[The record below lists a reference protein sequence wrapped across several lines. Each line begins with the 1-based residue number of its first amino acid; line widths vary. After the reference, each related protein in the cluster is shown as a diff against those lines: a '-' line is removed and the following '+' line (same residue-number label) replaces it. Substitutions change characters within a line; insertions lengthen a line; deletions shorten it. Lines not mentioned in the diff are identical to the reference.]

1 MSIAEVMYAL
11 VLLCEAGMCFLL
23 FEAWLER
30 RAKMRGWMI
39 GTAVLLLAL
48 CFDMMQGWSD
58 DIGAKSIGMVMTA
71 FVISLLCYQGVW
83 YKHILAVLS
92 AFAVMA
98 GSVLISV
105 RMVMGVF
112 YLSQEQ
118 VETMT
123 SYRLLSII
131 LAMGL
136 GVAVCNA
143 VRIKRT
149 VCTTSGDA
157 VFWWWFVVLMAIAI
171 ILCFLLFWMSAQIMP
186 LSFNALAVA
195 GAVGVF
201 FSAFT
206 TMTLYERLAK
216 QKDAV
221 RRQVQRTQALNNQIK
236 YLDEM
241 AVKQQALRRFK
252 HDLSNQFLVLNDYL
266 NRKDVDGAQAYLC
279 SLTQDFET
287 MIPLVDTGNAALD
300 TILTSKKTL
309 AESKGIEFDM
319 KVQVPLALAV
329 APMDVA
335 AILGNALDNAIE
347 ACERIGE
354 GARWIE
360 LSLVQ
365 QESALLC
372 KIVNSAPQGT
382 LTLQTTKDDAINHGF
397 GLDSIKATLAKYDT
411 LPLIEQA
418 DGQFSLSFVI
428 YC

>member
-1 MSIAEVMYAL
+1 MSIAEVMYVL
-11 VLLCEAGMCFLL
+11 VLLCESGMCFLL

-39 GTAVLLLAL
+39 GTVVLLLAL
-48 CFDMMQGWSD
+48 CFGMMQGWSD
-58 DIGAKSIGMVMTA
+58 DIGAKAIAMVMAA

-83 YKHILAVLS
+83 YKYLLAVLS
-92 AFAVMA
+92 AFAAMA
-98 GSVLISV
+98 GSVLIST
-105 RMVMGVF
+105 RMVMG
-112 YLSQEQ
+112 L
-118 VETMT
+118 
-123 SYRLLSII
+123 
-131 LAMGL
+131 GL
-136 GVAVCNA
+136 AVCNA

-149 VCTTSGDA
+149 VCTTSRDA
-157 VFWWWFVVLMAIAI
+157 VFWWWFVVLLAIAI
-171 ILCFLLFWMSAQIMP
+171 ILCFLLFWMSAQIIP

-195 GAVGVF
+195 GSVGVF

-216 QKDAV
+216 QKEAI

-241 AVKQQALRRFK
+241 VVKQQALRRFK

-266 NRKDVDGAQAYLC
+266 NRKDVDGAQAYLG

-287 MIPLVDTGNAALD
+287 MIPLVDTGNVALD
-300 TILTSKKTL
+300 TILTAKKTL
-309 AESKGIEFDM
+309 AESKGIVFDM
-319 KVQVPLALAV
+319 KVQVPVALAV

-347 ACERIGE
+347 ACERIRE

-397 GLDSIKATLAKYDT
+397 GLESIKATLAKYDT
-411 LPLIEQA
+411 MPLIEQA
-418 DGQFSLSFVI
+418 DGRFSLSFVM

>member
-1 MSIAEVMYAL
+1 MSIAEVMYVL
-11 VLLCEAGMCFLL
+11 VRLCESGMCFLL

-39 GTAVLLLAL
+39 GTVVLLLAL
-48 CFDMMQGWSD
+48 CFGMMQGWSD
-58 DIGAKSIGMVMTA
+58 DIGAKAIAMVMAA

-83 YKHILAVLS
+83 YKYLLAVLS
-92 AFAVMA
+92 AFAAMA
-98 GSVLISV
+98 GSVLIST
-105 RMVMGVF
+105 RMVMG
-112 YLSQEQ
+112 L
-118 VETMT
+118 
-123 SYRLLSII
+123 
-131 LAMGL
+131 GL
-136 GVAVCNA
+136 AVCNA
-143 VRIKRT
+143 VRIKCT
-149 VCTTSGDA
+149 VCTTSRDA
-157 VFWWWFVVLMAIAI
+157 VFWWWFVVLLAIAI
-171 ILCFLLFWMSAQIMP
+171 ILCFLLFWMSAQIIP

-195 GAVGVF
+195 GSVGVF

-216 QKDAV
+216 QKEAI

-241 AVKQQALRRFK
+241 VVKQQALRRFK

-266 NRKDVDGAQAYLC
+266 NRKDVDGAQAYLG

-287 MIPLVDTGNAALD
+287 MIPLVDTGNVALD
-300 TILTSKKTL
+300 TILTAKKTL
-309 AESKGIEFDM
+309 AESKGIVFDM
-319 KVQVPLALAV
+319 KVQVPVALAV

-347 ACERIGE
+347 ACERIRE

-397 GLDSIKATLAKYDT
+397 GLESIKATLAKYDT
-411 LPLIEQA
+411 MPLIEQA
-418 DGQFSLSFVI
+418 DGRFSLSFVM

>member
-1 MSIAEVMYAL
+1 MSIAEVMYVL
-11 VLLCEAGMCFLL
+11 VRLCESGMCFLL

-39 GTAVLLLAL
+39 GTVVLLLAL
-48 CFDMMQGWSD
+48 CFGMMQGWSD
-58 DIGAKSIGMVMTA
+58 DIGAKAIAMVMAA

-83 YKHILAVLS
+83 YKYLLAVLS
-92 AFAVMA
+92 AFAAMA
-98 GSVLISV
+98 GSVLIST
-105 RMVMGVF
+105 RMVMG
-112 YLSQEQ
+112 L
-118 VETMT
+118 
-123 SYRLLSII
+123 
-131 LAMGL
+131 GL
-136 GVAVCNA
+136 AVCNA

-149 VCTTSGDA
+149 VCTTSRDA
-157 VFWWWFVVLMAIAI
+157 VFWWWFVVLLAIAI
-171 ILCFLLFWMSAQIMP
+171 ILCFLLFWMSAQIIP

-195 GAVGVF
+195 GSVGVF

-216 QKDAV
+216 QKEAI

-241 AVKQQALRRFK
+241 VVKQQALRRFK

-266 NRKDVDGAQAYLC
+266 NRKDVDGAQAYLG

-287 MIPLVDTGNAALD
+287 MIPLVDTGNVALD
-300 TILTSKKTL
+300 TILTAKKTL
-309 AESKGIEFDM
+309 AESKGIVFDM
-319 KVQVPLALAV
+319 KVQVPVALAV

-347 ACERIGE
+347 ACERIRE

-397 GLDSIKATLAKYDT
+397 GLESIKATLAKYDT
-411 LPLIEQA
+411 MPLIEQA
-418 DGQFSLSFVI
+418 DGRFSLSFVM

>member
-1 MSIAEVMYAL
+1 MSIAEVMYVL
-11 VLLCEAGMCFLL
+11 VRLCESGMCFLL

-39 GTAVLLLAL
+39 GTVVLLLAL
-48 CFDMMQGWSD
+48 CFGMMQGWSD
-58 DIGAKSIGMVMTA
+58 DIGAKAIAMVMAA

-83 YKHILAVLS
+83 YKYLLAVLS
-92 AFAVMA
+92 AFAAMA
-98 GSVLISV
+98 GSVLIST
-105 RMVMGVF
+105 RMVMG
-112 YLSQEQ
+112 L
-118 VETMT
+118 
-123 SYRLLSII
+123 
-131 LAMGL
+131 GL
-136 GVAVCNA
+136 AVCNA
-143 VRIKRT
+143 VRIKCT
-149 VCTTSGDA
+149 VCTTSRDA
-157 VFWWWFVVLMAIAI
+157 VFWWWFVVLLAIAI
-171 ILCFLLFWMSAQIMP
+171 ILCFLLFWMSAQIIP

-195 GAVGVF
+195 GSVGVF

-216 QKDAV
+216 QKEAI

-241 AVKQQALRRFK
+241 VVKQQALRRFK

-266 NRKDVDGAQAYLC
+266 NRKDVDGAQAYLG

-287 MIPLVDTGNAALD
+287 MIPLVDTGNVALD
-300 TILTSKKTL
+300 TILTAKKTL
-309 AESKGIEFDM
+309 AESKGIVFDM
-319 KVQVPLALAV
+319 KVQVPVALAV

-347 ACERIGE
+347 ACERIRE

-397 GLDSIKATLAKYDT
+397 GLESIKATLEKYDT
-411 LPLIEQA
+411 MPLIEQA
-418 DGQFSLSFVI
+418 DGRFSLSFVM

>member
-1 MSIAEVMYAL
+1 MSIAEVMYVL
-11 VLLCEAGMCFLL
+11 VLLCESGMCFLL

-39 GTAVLLLAL
+39 GTVVLLLAL
-48 CFDMMQGWSD
+48 CFGMMQGWSD
-58 DIGAKSIGMVMTA
+58 DIGAKAIAMVMAA

-83 YKHILAVLS
+83 YKYLLAVLS
-92 AFAVMA
+92 AFAAMA
-98 GSVLISV
+98 GSVLIST
-105 RMVMGVF
+105 RMVMG
-112 YLSQEQ
+112 L
-118 VETMT
+118 
-123 SYRLLSII
+123 
-131 LAMGL
+131 GL
-136 GVAVCNA
+136 AVCNA
-143 VRIKRT
+143 VRIKCT
-149 VCTTSGDA
+149 VCTTSRDA
-157 VFWWWFVVLMAIAI
+157 VFWWWFVVLLAIAI
-171 ILCFLLFWMSAQIMP
+171 ILCFLLFWMSAQIIP

-195 GAVGVF
+195 GSVGVF

-216 QKDAV
+216 QKEAI

-241 AVKQQALRRFK
+241 VVKQQALRRFK

-266 NRKDVDGAQAYLC
+266 NRKDVDGAQAYLG

-287 MIPLVDTGNAALD
+287 MIPLVDTGNVALD
-300 TILTSKKTL
+300 TILTAKKTL
-309 AESKGIEFDM
+309 AESKGIVFDM
-319 KVQVPLALAV
+319 KVQVPVALAV

-347 ACERIGE
+347 ACERIRE

-397 GLDSIKATLAKYDT
+397 GLESIKATLAKYDT
-411 LPLIEQA
+411 MPLIEQA
-418 DGQFSLSFVI
+418 DGRFSLSFVM

>member
-1 MSIAEVMYAL
+1 MSIAEVMYVL
-11 VLLCEAGMCFLL
+11 VRLCESGMCFLL

-39 GTAVLLLAL
+39 GTVVLLLAL
-48 CFDMMQGWSD
+48 CFGMMQGWSD
-58 DIGAKSIGMVMTA
+58 DIGAKAIAMVMAA

-83 YKHILAVLS
+83 YKYLLAVLS
-92 AFAVMA
+92 AFAAMA
-98 GSVLISV
+98 GSVLIST
-105 RMVMGVF
+105 RMVMG
-112 YLSQEQ
+112 L
-118 VETMT
+118 
-123 SYRLLSII
+123 
-131 LAMGL
+131 GL
-136 GVAVCNA
+136 AVCNA
-143 VRIKRT
+143 VRIKCT
-149 VCTTSGDA
+149 VCTTSRDA
-157 VFWWWFVVLMAIAI
+157 VFWWWFVVLLAIAI
-171 ILCFLLFWMSAQIMP
+171 ILCFLLFWMSAQIIP

-195 GAVGVF
+195 GSVGVF

-216 QKDAV
+216 QKKAI

-241 AVKQQALRRFK
+241 VVKQQALRRFK

-266 NRKDVDGAQAYLC
+266 NRKDVDGAQAYLG

-287 MIPLVDTGNAALD
+287 MIPLVDTGNVALD
-300 TILTSKKTL
+300 TILTAKKTL
-309 AESKGIEFDM
+309 AESKGIVFDM
-319 KVQVPLALAV
+319 KVQVPVALAV

-347 ACERIGE
+347 ACERIRE

-397 GLDSIKATLAKYDT
+397 GLESIKATLEKYDT
-411 LPLIEQA
+411 MPLIEQA
-418 DGQFSLSFVI
+418 DGRFSLSFVM

>member
-1 MSIAEVMYAL
+1 MSIAEVIHVL
-11 VLLCEAGMCFLL
+11 VLISEAGMCFLL

-30 RAKMRGWMI
+30 RAKVRGWMI
-39 GTAVLLLAL
+39 GTVLLVLAM
-48 CFDMMQGWSD
+48 CFDIVQRWAD
-58 DIGAKSIGMVMTA
+58 TIGAEAIAMVITA

-83 YKHILAVLS
+83 YKYILAVLS

-98 GSVLISV
+98 GAMFVST

-112 YLSQEQ
+112 YLSQAQ
-118 VETMT
+118 VETMV
-123 SYRLLSII
+123 SYHLLSII
-131 LAMGL
+131 LAMGIGL
-136 GVAVCNA
+136 AVCNV
-143 VRIKRT
+143 VRIKRS

-157 VFWWWFVVLMAIAI
+157 VFWWWFVVLLAIAI

-195 GAVGVF
+195 GSVGVF

-216 QKDAV
+216 QKDAI

-241 AVKQQALRRFK
+241 VVKQQALRRFK

-266 NRKDVDGAQAYLC
+266 NRKDVDGAQAYLG
-279 SLTQDFET
+279 SLTQDFEA
-287 MIPLVDTGNAALD
+287 MIPLVDTGNVALD
-300 TILTSKKTL
+300 TILTVKKTL
-309 AESKGIEFDM
+309 AESKGIIFNM
-319 KVQVPLALAV
+319 KVQVPMALAV

-347 ACERIGE
+347 ACERIEE
-354 GARWIE
+354 GARRIE

-372 KIVNSAPQGT
+372 KIVNSVPQNT
-382 LTLQTTKDDAINHGF
+382 LTLATTKDDVENHGF
-397 GLDSIKATLAKYDT
+397 GLESIRATLAKYDT
-411 LPLIEQA
+411 LPLIEQT

>member
-1 MSIAEVMYAL
+1 MSIAEVMYVL
-11 VLLCEAGMCFLL
+11 VLLCESGMCFLL

-48 CFDMMQGWSD
+48 CFGMMQGWSD
-58 DIGAKSIGMVMTA
+58 DIGAKAIAMVMAA

-83 YKHILAVLS
+83 YKYLLAVLS
-92 AFAVMA
+92 AFAAMA
-98 GSVLISV
+98 GSVLIST
-105 RMVMGVF
+105 RMVMG
-112 YLSQEQ
+112 L
-118 VETMT
+118 
-123 SYRLLSII
+123 
-131 LAMGL
+131 GL
-136 GVAVCNA
+136 AVCNA
-143 VRIKRT
+143 VRIKCT
-149 VCTTSGDA
+149 VCTTSRDA
-157 VFWWWFVVLMAIAI
+157 VFWWWFVVLLAIAI
-171 ILCFLLFWMSAQIMP
+171 ILCFLLFWMSAQIIP

-195 GAVGVF
+195 GSVGVF

-216 QKDAV
+216 QKEAI

-241 AVKQQALRRFK
+241 VVKQQALRRFK

-266 NRKDVDGAQAYLC
+266 NRKDVDGAQAYLG

-287 MIPLVDTGNAALD
+287 MIPLVDTGNVALD
-300 TILTSKKTL
+300 TILTAKKTL
-309 AESKGIEFDM
+309 AESKGIVFDM
-319 KVQVPLALAV
+319 KVQVPVALAV

-347 ACERIGE
+347 ACERIRE

-397 GLDSIKATLAKYDT
+397 GLESIKATLAKYDT
-411 LPLIEQA
+411 MPLIEQA
-418 DGQFSLSFVI
+418 DGRFSLSFVM

>member
-1 MSIAEVMYAL
+1 MSIAEVMYVL
-11 VLLCEAGMCFLL
+11 VRLCESGLCFLL

-39 GTAVLLLAL
+39 GTVVLLLAL
-48 CFDMMQGWSD
+48 CFGMMQGWSD
-58 DIGAKSIGMVMTA
+58 DIGAKAIAMVMAA

-83 YKHILAVLS
+83 YKYLLAVLS
-92 AFAVMA
+92 AFAAMA
-98 GSVLISV
+98 GSVLIST
-105 RMVMGVF
+105 RMVMG
-112 YLSQEQ
+112 L
-118 VETMT
+118 
-123 SYRLLSII
+123 
-131 LAMGL
+131 GL
-136 GVAVCNA
+136 AVCNA
-143 VRIKRT
+143 VRIKCT
-149 VCTTSGDA
+149 VCTTSRDA
-157 VFWWWFVVLMAIAI
+157 VFWWWFVVLLAIAI
-171 ILCFLLFWMSAQIMP
+171 ILCFLLFWMSAQIIP

-195 GAVGVF
+195 GSVGVF

-216 QKDAV
+216 QKEAI

-241 AVKQQALRRFK
+241 VVKQQALRRFK

-266 NRKDVDGAQAYLC
+266 NRKDVDGAQAYLG

-287 MIPLVDTGNAALD
+287 MIPLVDTGNVALD
-300 TILTSKKTL
+300 TILTAKKTL
-309 AESKGIEFDM
+309 AESKGIVFDM
-319 KVQVPLALAV
+319 KVQVPVALAV

-347 ACERIGE
+347 ACERIRE

-397 GLDSIKATLAKYDT
+397 GLESIKATLAKYDT
-411 LPLIEQA
+411 MPLIEQA
-418 DGQFSLSFVI
+418 DGRFSLSFVM

>member
-1 MSIAEVMYAL
+1 MSIAEVMYVL
-11 VLLCEAGMCFLL
+11 VLLCESGMCFLL

-48 CFDMMQGWSD
+48 CFGMMQGWSD
-58 DIGAKSIGMVMTA
+58 DIGAKAIAMVMAA

-83 YKHILAVLS
+83 YKYLLAVLS
-92 AFAVMA
+92 AFAAMA
-98 GSVLISV
+98 GSVLIST
-105 RMVMGVF
+105 RMVMG
-112 YLSQEQ
+112 L
-118 VETMT
+118 
-123 SYRLLSII
+123 
-131 LAMGL
+131 GL
-136 GVAVCNA
+136 AVCNA
-143 VRIKRT
+143 VRIKCT
-149 VCTTSGDA
+149 VCTTSRDA
-157 VFWWWFVVLMAIAI
+157 VFWWWFVVLLAIAI
-171 ILCFLLFWMSAQIMP
+171 ILCFLLFWMSAQIIP

-195 GAVGVF
+195 GSVGVF

-216 QKDAV
+216 QKEAI

-241 AVKQQALRRFK
+241 VVKQQALRRFK

-266 NRKDVDGAQAYLC
+266 NRKDVDGAQAYLG

-287 MIPLVDTGNAALD
+287 MIPLVDTGNVALD
-300 TILTSKKTL
+300 TILTAKKTL
-309 AESKGIEFDM
+309 AESKGIVFDM
-319 KVQVPLALAV
+319 KVQVPVALAV

-347 ACERIGE
+347 ACERIRE

-397 GLDSIKATLAKYDT
+397 GLESIKATLEKYDT
-411 LPLIEQA
+411 MPLIEQA
-418 DGQFSLSFVI
+418 DGRFSLSFVMS
-428 YC
+428 C

>member
-1 MSIAEVMYAL
+1 MSIAEVMYVL
-11 VLLCEAGMCFLL
+11 VRLCESGMCFLL

-48 CFDMMQGWSD
+48 CFGMMQGWSD
-58 DIGAKSIGMVMTA
+58 DIGAKAIAMVMAA

-83 YKHILAVLS
+83 YKYLLAVLS
-92 AFAVMA
+92 AFAAMA
-98 GSVLISV
+98 GSVLIST
-105 RMVMGVF
+105 RMVMG
-112 YLSQEQ
+112 L
-118 VETMT
+118 
-123 SYRLLSII
+123 
-131 LAMGL
+131 GL
-136 GVAVCNA
+136 AVCNA
-143 VRIKRT
+143 VRIKCT
-149 VCTTSGDA
+149 VCTTSRDA
-157 VFWWWFVVLMAIAI
+157 VFWWWFVVLLAIAI
-171 ILCFLLFWMSAQIMP
+171 ILCFLLFWMSAQIIP

-195 GAVGVF
+195 GSVGVF

-216 QKDAV
+216 QKEAI

-241 AVKQQALRRFK
+241 VVKQQALRRFK

-266 NRKDVDGAQAYLC
+266 NRKDVDGAQAYLG

-287 MIPLVDTGNAALD
+287 MIPLVDTGNVALD
-300 TILTSKKTL
+300 TILTAKKTL
-309 AESKGIEFDM
+309 AESKGIVFDM
-319 KVQVPLALAV
+319 KVQVPVALAV

-347 ACERIGE
+347 ACERIRE

-397 GLDSIKATLAKYDT
+397 GLESIKATLAKYDT
-411 LPLIEQA
+411 MPLIEQA
-418 DGQFSLSFVI
+418 DGRFSLSFVM

>member
-1 MSIAEVMYAL
+1 MSIAEVMYVL
-11 VLLCEAGMCFLL
+11 VRLCESGMCFLL

-39 GTAVLLLAL
+39 GTVVLLLAL
-48 CFDMMQGWSD
+48 CFGMMQGWSD
-58 DIGAKSIGMVMTA
+58 DIGAKAIAMVMAA

-83 YKHILAVLS
+83 YKYLLAVLS
-92 AFAVMA
+92 AFAAMA
-98 GSVLISV
+98 GSVLIST
-105 RMVMGVF
+105 RMVMG
-112 YLSQEQ
+112 L
-118 VETMT
+118 
-123 SYRLLSII
+123 
-131 LAMGL
+131 GL
-136 GVAVCNA
+136 AVCNA

-149 VCTTSGDA
+149 VCTTSRDA
-157 VFWWWFVVLMAIAI
+157 VFWWWFVVLLAIAI
-171 ILCFLLFWMSAQIMP
+171 ILCFLLFWMSAQIIP

-195 GAVGVF
+195 GSVGVF

-206 TMTLYERLAK
+206 TMTLYERLVK
-216 QKDAV
+216 QKEAI

-241 AVKQQALRRFK
+241 VVKQQALRRFK

-266 NRKDVDGAQAYLC
+266 NRKDVDGAQAYLG

-287 MIPLVDTGNAALD
+287 MIPLVDTGNVALD
-300 TILTSKKTL
+300 TILTAKKTL
-309 AESKGIEFDM
+309 AESKGIVFDM
-319 KVQVPLALAV
+319 KVQVPVALAV

-347 ACERIGE
+347 ACERIRE

-397 GLDSIKATLAKYDT
+397 GLESIKATLAKYDT
-411 LPLIEQA
+411 MPLIEQA
-418 DGQFSLSFVI
+418 DGRFSLSFVM

>member
-1 MSIAEVMYAL
+1 MSIAEVMYVL
-11 VLLCEAGMCFLL
+11 VRLCESGMCFLL

-48 CFDMMQGWSD
+48 CFGMMQGWSD
-58 DIGAKSIGMVMTA
+58 DIGAKAIAMVMAA

-83 YKHILAVLS
+83 YKYLLAVLS
-92 AFAVMA
+92 AFAAMA
-98 GSVLISV
+98 GSVLIST
-105 RMVMGVF
+105 RMVMG
-112 YLSQEQ
+112 L
-118 VETMT
+118 
-123 SYRLLSII
+123 
-131 LAMGL
+131 GL
-136 GVAVCNA
+136 AVCNA
-143 VRIKRT
+143 VRIKCT
-149 VCTTSGDA
+149 VCTTSRDA
-157 VFWWWFVVLMAIAI
+157 VFWWWFVVLLAIAI
-171 ILCFLLFWMSAQIMP
+171 ILCFLLFWMSAQIIP

-195 GAVGVF
+195 GSVGVF

-216 QKDAV
+216 QKEAI

-241 AVKQQALRRFK
+241 VVKQQALRRFK

-266 NRKDVDGAQAYLC
+266 NRKDVDGAQAYLG

-287 MIPLVDTGNAALD
+287 MIPLVDTGNVALD
-300 TILTSKKTL
+300 TILTAKKTL
-309 AESKGIEFDM
+309 AESKGIVFDM
-319 KVQVPLALAV
+319 KVQVPVALAV

-347 ACERIGE
+347 ACERIRE

-397 GLDSIKATLAKYDT
+397 GLESIKATLEKYDT
-411 LPLIEQA
+411 MPLIEQA
-418 DGQFSLSFVI
+418 DGRFSLSFVM

>member
-1 MSIAEVMYAL
+1 MSIAEVMYVL
-11 VLLCEAGMCFLL
+11 VLLCESGMCFLL

-39 GTAVLLLAL
+39 GTVVLLLAL
-48 CFDMMQGWSD
+48 CFGMMQGWSD
-58 DIGAKSIGMVMTA
+58 DIGAKAIAMVMAA

-83 YKHILAVLS
+83 YKYLLAVLS
-92 AFAVMA
+92 AFAAMA
-98 GSVLISV
+98 GSVLIST
-105 RMVMGVF
+105 RMVMG
-112 YLSQEQ
+112 L
-118 VETMT
+118 
-123 SYRLLSII
+123 
-131 LAMGL
+131 GL
-136 GVAVCNA
+136 AVCNA

-149 VCTTSGDA
+149 VCTTSRDA
-157 VFWWWFVVLMAIAI
+157 VFWWWFVVLLAIAI
-171 ILCFLLFWMSAQIMP
+171 ILCFLLFWMSAQIIP

-195 GAVGVF
+195 GSVGVF

-216 QKDAV
+216 QKEAI

-241 AVKQQALRRFK
+241 VVKQQALRRFK

-266 NRKDVDGAQAYLC
+266 NRKDVDGAQAYLG

-287 MIPLVDTGNAALD
+287 MIPLVDTGNVALD
-300 TILTSKKTL
+300 TILTAKKTL
-309 AESKGIEFDM
+309 AESKGIVFDM
-319 KVQVPLALAV
+319 KVQVPVALAV

-347 ACERIGE
+347 ACERIRE

-397 GLDSIKATLAKYDT
+397 GLESIKATLEKYDT
-411 LPLIEQA
+411 MPLIEQA
-418 DGQFSLSFVI
+418 DGRFSLSFVM